1 MDRNEQLQEFAKCL
15 ADPVYAIETYLETF
29 DQTQSG
35 YVPFHLFPKQKEL
48 VHSIFENRFTIVTKP
63 RQAGITTTTAAC
75 MAVKV
80 SFYGD
85 EDIPDKILILANR
98 QEIAQEFLKK
108 IKEFLEQVPRWVW
121 GIEYVEDQKKS
132 IFLTDSKKHI
142 ILPTKCEIK
151 ALATSKDALRGFTPT
166 ILVMDEAA
174 YIDNGAEVY
183 GAALPSLGC
192 LDEKTLIITEDGLK
206 PLGKLIKD
214 KETQGFHDLD
224 KPFKVVNRYGEL
236 ENVTKTFTSSFDK
249 TFTIR
254 TKRGL
259 ELTGSWK
266 HPVLIDKSNKDEW
279 VRMYELNVGD
289 KVMFNY
295 NQNKFGNDN
304 KLDFSYNGRKGSKV
318 LNLPDDLTDHLDL
331 CYLFGLFISE
341 GNYNNG
347 GIHITNGDE
356 DIRNFLTNDLKKY
369 GIIFKEYRKYKFQ
382 FISQEFRTFLKY
394 LGLEQLTAPFK
405 KFPDRFLT
413 LSKPL
418 ISAILQGM
426 FDGDGCSTNKEI
438 KYSSTSKELI
448 NTLQVLLLNY
458 GINSNVRESCSKPS
472 KNSVC
477 SNKDKV
483 TCIYDLF
490 IYSSDAIKFYNE
502 IGFRLKRKQKNL
514 SSLKNVSGSPKRSF
528 EYDKD
533 KIRKI
538 TKDNNFKSRS
548 YRYLERFLLTDNKN
562 ISFYSANRL
571 LSNCTVVTDEVVELE
586 NHLEKLNHYFE
597 DEIVDIEEFYGNT
610 YDLHLPE
617 TNSFISNGFIS
628 HNTGGK
634 AVLISCVTKDTMV
647 FTDKGIKEISDFL
660 PNENLGPEQINTYNV
675 LGKDKIRSGN
685 IIHKNGFVDTL
696 KIKTVH
702 ANIEG
707 SLNHKLW
714 VYDSITKKYGWKKL
728 EDITLDDYLSIQYG
742 LNIWGNNDDTSDFIP
757 ESETNNRI
765 KNIFNPK
772 KITKEMSYFLGLY
785 LSEGCSTKKIDGNGK
800 HVGTSTTITC
810 GDFVGKYIE
819 DIGLKYSSHDNL
831 HYTISSKDLSK
842 YLEYL
847 GFNLNLKAKE
857 KYIPHR
863 LLNLSKENIKYL
875 LRGMFDGDGYS
886 RKDRG
891 TIGISLS
898 SKKMVNQIRMLLN
911 NFGILTDY
919 QERITPPT
927 KKVKVSSQC
936 YGISL
941 SGIDSLKFYDEIG
954 FNFERK
960 QKNKLILD
968 TKKINRSS
976 PYDVIPN
983 GKEYLKKLVTE
994 IKKINPKKLSGLRLS
1009 VEKDNISRDL
1019 LLKVLSISN
1028 ELNID
1033 TSFVDGIVS
1042 NNLKWVKVRT
1052 IEKSKNWTYDF
1063 SLPNNE
1069 EDFWSHSVVYN
1080 GLLGHQTPNGYDD
1093 LYYKIYDGAVNK
1105 RNKYNV
1111 VEMRWYQDLRYNKN
1125 LRWYKGDHIINEELF
1140 TLESY
1145 REKIE
1150 NGYKPTSD
1158 WYESMCAEYNG
1169 DTRKIAQELDVSFL
1183 GSGGNVIDEEYVENH
1198 NKYNVRTPIRTEGF
1212 DNGVWIW
1219 EEPQLN
1225 HRYILGCLPPNEKV
1239 LTDTGLKDI
1248 QDIQLTDRLVS
1259 ENGDYVNIIN
1269 KQIYPVIDENI
1280 YEIKVDNTFRTTTF
1294 TKEHPLLISK
1304 PILERNY
1311 KKTHDTYRFNE
1322 RYWDFDFNYVRT
1334 EDVEIGDWIKV
1345 PNIYKKEDETIM
1357 NDKWKI
1363 STDIRYD
1370 FEFDSPLKNE
1380 DFWWFMGMWLGDGW
1394 LGKNNYSY
1402 KISICFGKKDYK
1414 YVEKTEKIIKT
1425 LFKRSPSFTEEEST
1439 YELTFNSKFLYHF
1452 ILENFG
1458 QYSYGKKISEWVK
1471 FIPQRYKKELIR
1483 GYFDSD
1489 GCWVITKKRGKINSK
1504 ISFVSINLELLESIQ
1519 DIIFSLGV
1527 ISSLNKLRDSK
1538 LVNIKGK
1545 ECIQKEVFNIS
1556 LANNDSIELIKL
1568 IYKED
1573 DSKLNKFNVND
1584 FYNINNRIIK
1594 SCHFDKNKDFIY
1606 FRVKD
1611 IKKNTFTGNVYNF
1624 ECDTHTFMCHHI
1636 TTHNCDVSRGD
1647 SEDFSTIQIIDFETR
1662 EQVLEYQG
1670 KIPPDVLAE
1679 IVYNYGEKYKAYVVV
1694 DITGGMGVTTVL
1706 KLVEMEYK
1714 NLHFDD
1720 PKSKILSTRKDLG
1733 KYRKY
1738 DNKVPGFNVGANRL
1752 NMIAE
1757 FERSIR
1763 QNEVIIRSS
1772 RLISEMKTFVY
1783 RNGRPDHMDGY
1794 HDDLLMGVAMCLWV
1808 LQTSF
1813 KNLEKVNDQTKAIL
1827 NSWVSTSTVNNNVN
1841 TSSTINPNQPPPPPN
1856 LPNSDFMWLL
1866 GGMK

>member
-48 VHSIFENRFTIVTKP
+48 VHSIFDNRFTIVTKP

-85 EDIPDKILILANR
+85 EDIPDKILILANK

-108 IKEFLEQVPRWVW
+108 IKEFLAQIPRWVW
-121 GIEYVEDQKKS
+121 GIEYVEDEKKS

-183 GAALPSLGC
+183 GAALPSL
-192 LDEKTLIITEDGLK
+192 
-206 PLGKLIKD
+206 
-214 KETQGFHDLD
+214 
-224 KPFKVVNRYGEL
+224 
-236 ENVTKTFTSSFDK
+236 
-249 TFTIR
+249 
-254 TKRGL
+254 
-259 ELTGSWK
+259 
-266 HPVLIDKSNKDEW
+266 
-279 VRMYELNVGD
+279 
-289 KVMFNY
+289 
-295 NQNKFGNDN
+295 
-304 KLDFSYNGRKGSKV
+304 
-318 LNLPDDLTDHLDL
+318 
-331 CYLFGLFISE
+331 
-341 GNYNNG
+341 
-347 GIHITNGDE
+347 
-356 DIRNFLTNDLKKY
+356 
-369 GIIFKEYRKYKFQ
+369 
-382 FISQEFRTFLKY
+382 
-394 LGLEQLTAPFK
+394 
-405 KFPDRFLT
+405 
-413 LSKPL
+413 
-418 ISAILQGM
+418 
-426 FDGDGCSTNKEI
+426 
-438 KYSSTSKELI
+438 
-448 NTLQVLLLNY
+448 
-458 GINSNVRESCSKPS
+458 
-472 KNSVC
+472 
-477 SNKDKV
+477 
-483 TCIYDLF
+483 
-490 IYSSDAIKFYNE
+490 
-502 IGFRLKRKQKNL
+502 
-514 SSLKNVSGSPKRSF
+514 
-528 EYDKD
+528 
-533 KIRKI
+533 
-538 TKDNNFKSRS
+538 
-548 YRYLERFLLTDNKN
+548 
-562 ISFYSANRL
+562 
-571 LSNCTVVTDEVVELE
+571 
-586 NHLEKLNHYFE
+586 
-597 DEIVDIEEFYGNT
+597 
-610 YDLHLPE
+610 
-617 TNSFISNGFIS
+617 
-628 HNTGGK
+628 NTGGK
-634 AVLISCVTKDTMV
+634 SVLISCVTKDTMV
-647 FTDKGIKEISDFL
+647 FTDKGIREISDFL
-660 PNENLGPEQINTYNV
+660 PNEDLGPEQINTYNV

-772 KITKEMSYFLGLY
+772 KITKEISYLLGLY
-785 LSEGCSTKKIDGNGK
+785 LSEGCSTKKIDENGK
-800 HVGTSTTITC
+800 HVGN
-810 GDFVGKYIE
+810 YIE

-847 GFNLNLKAKE
+847 GFNLNLRAKE

-919 QERITPPT
+919 QEKLTPPT
-927 KKVKVSSQC
+927 KKVKVSSQN

-954 FNFERK
+954 FNFDRK

-1019 LLKVLSISN
+1019 LLKVLSISK

-1033 TSFVDGIVS
+1033 TSFVDGIIS
-1042 NNLKWVKVRT
+1042 NNLKWVKVRS

-1069 EDFWSHSVVYN
+1069 DDFWSHSVVYN

-1125 LRWYKGDHIINEELF
+1125 LRWYKGDHVINEELF

-1183 GSGGNVIDEEYVENH
+1183 GSGGNVIDEEYVENQ
-1198 NKYNVRTPIRTEGF
+1198 NKYNVITPIRTEGF
-1212 DNGVWIW
+1212 DNNVWVW
-1219 EEPQLN
+1219 KDPEMGHQ
-1225 HRYILGCLPPNEKV
+1225 YILG
-1239 LTDTGLKDI
+1239 
-1248 QDIQLTDRLVS
+1248 
-1259 ENGDYVNIIN
+1259 
-1269 KQIYPVIDENI
+1269 
-1280 YEIKVDNTFRTTTF
+1280 
-1294 TKEHPLLISK
+1294 
-1304 PILERNY
+1304 
-1311 KKTHDTYRFNE
+1311 
-1322 RYWDFDFNYVRT
+1322 
-1334 EDVEIGDWIKV
+1334 
-1345 PNIYKKEDETIM
+1345 
-1357 NDKWKI
+1357 
-1363 STDIRYD
+1363 
-1370 FEFDSPLKNE
+1370 
-1380 DFWWFMGMWLGDGW
+1380 
-1394 LGKNNYSY
+1394 
-1402 KISICFGKKDYK
+1402 
-1414 YVEKTEKIIKT
+1414 
-1425 LFKRSPSFTEEEST
+1425 
-1439 YELTFNSKFLYHF
+1439 
-1452 ILENFG
+1452 
-1458 QYSYGKKISEWVK
+1458 
-1471 FIPQRYKKELIR
+1471 
-1483 GYFDSD
+1483 
-1489 GCWVITKKRGKINSK
+1489 
-1504 ISFVSINLELLESIQ
+1504 
-1519 DIIFSLGV
+1519 
-1527 ISSLNKLRDSK
+1527 
-1538 LVNIKGK
+1538 
-1545 ECIQKEVFNIS
+1545 
-1556 LANNDSIELIKL
+1556 A
-1568 IYKED
+1568 
-1573 DSKLNKFNVND
+1573 
-1584 FYNINNRIIK
+1584 
-1594 SCHFDKNKDFIY
+1594 
-1606 FRVKD
+1606 
-1611 IKKNTFTGNVYNF
+1611 
-1624 ECDTHTFMCHHI
+1624 
-1636 TTHNCDVSRGD
+1636 DVSRGD
-1647 SEDFSTIQIIDFETR
+1647 SEDFSTIQIIDFDSR

-1670 KIPPDVLAE
+1670 KIPPDILAE
-1679 IVYNYGEKYKAYVVV
+1679 LIYHYGEKYKAYAVI

-1714 NLHFDD
+1714 RLHYDD
-1720 PKSKILSTRKDLG
+1720 PKSKVLSTRKDLG
-1733 KYRKY
+1733 KYKKY

-1752 NMIAE
+1752 NMVAE
-1757 FERSIR
+1757 FERCVR
-1763 QNEVIIRSS
+1763 QNELIVRSS
-1772 RLISEMKTFVY
+1772 RLVSEMKTFVY

-1794 HDDLLMGVAMCLWV
+1794 HDDLLMATAMCLWV

-1813 KNLEKVNDQTKAIL
+1813 KNLEKVNEQTKAIL
-1827 NSWVSTSTVNNNVN
+1827 NSWVSTSTVNNNIKTN
-1841 TSSTINPNQPPPPPN
+1841 TTINPNQPPPPPN

>member
-318 LNLPDDLTDHLDL
+318 LNLPNDLTDHLDL

-347 GIHITNGDE
+347 GIQITNGDE

-418 ISAILQGM
+418 ITAILQGM

-634 AVLISCVTKDTMV
+634 SVLIS
-647 FTDKGIKEISDFL
+647 
-660 PNENLGPEQINTYNV
+660 
-675 LGKDKIRSGN
+675 
-685 IIHKNGFVDTL
+685 
-696 KIKTVH
+696 
-702 ANIEG
+702 
-707 SLNHKLW
+707 
-714 VYDSITKKYGWKKL
+714 
-728 EDITLDDYLSIQYG
+728 
-742 LNIWGNNDDTSDFIP
+742 
-757 ESETNNRI
+757 
-765 KNIFNPK
+765 
-772 KITKEMSYFLGLY
+772 
-785 LSEGCSTKKIDGNGK
+785 
-800 HVGTSTTITC
+800 
-810 GDFVGKYIE
+810 
-819 DIGLKYSSHDNL
+819 
-831 HYTISSKDLSK
+831 
-842 YLEYL
+842 
-847 GFNLNLKAKE
+847 
-857 KYIPHR
+857 
-863 LLNLSKENIKYL
+863 
-875 LRGMFDGDGYS
+875 
-886 RKDRG
+886 
-891 TIGISLS
+891 
-898 SKKMVNQIRMLLN
+898 
-911 NFGILTDY
+911 
-919 QERITPPT
+919 
-927 KKVKVSSQC
+927 
-936 YGISL
+936 
-941 SGIDSLKFYDEIG
+941 
-954 FNFERK
+954 
-960 QKNKLILD
+960 
-968 TKKINRSS
+968 
-976 PYDVIPN
+976 
-983 GKEYLKKLVTE
+983 
-994 IKKINPKKLSGLRLS
+994 
-1009 VEKDNISRDL
+1009 
-1019 LLKVLSISN
+1019 
-1028 ELNID
+1028 
-1033 TSFVDGIVS
+1033 
-1042 NNLKWVKVRT
+1042 
-1052 IEKSKNWTYDF
+1052 
-1063 SLPNNE
+1063 
-1069 EDFWSHSVVYN
+1069 
-1080 GLLGHQTPNGYDD
+1080 TPNGYDD

-1125 LRWYKGDHIINEELF
+1125 LRWYKGDHVINEELF

-1183 GSGGNVIDEEYVENH
+1183 GSGGNVIDEEYVENQ
-1198 NKYNVRTPIRTEGF
+1198 NKYNVITPIRTEGF
-1212 DNGVWIW
+1212 DNNVWVW
-1219 EEPQLN
+1219 KDPEMGHQ
-1225 HRYILGCLPPNEKV
+1225 YILAG
-1239 LTDTGLKDI
+1239 
-1248 QDIQLTDRLVS
+1248 
-1259 ENGDYVNIIN
+1259 
-1269 KQIYPVIDENI
+1269 
-1280 YEIKVDNTFRTTTF
+1280 
-1294 TKEHPLLISK
+1294 
-1304 PILERNY
+1304 
-1311 KKTHDTYRFNE
+1311 
-1322 RYWDFDFNYVRT
+1322 
-1334 EDVEIGDWIKV
+1334 
-1345 PNIYKKEDETIM
+1345 
-1357 NDKWKI
+1357 
-1363 STDIRYD
+1363 
-1370 FEFDSPLKNE
+1370 
-1380 DFWWFMGMWLGDGW
+1380 
-1394 LGKNNYSY
+1394 
-1402 KISICFGKKDYK
+1402 
-1414 YVEKTEKIIKT
+1414 
-1425 LFKRSPSFTEEEST
+1425 
-1439 YELTFNSKFLYHF
+1439 
-1452 ILENFG
+1452 
-1458 QYSYGKKISEWVK
+1458 
-1471 FIPQRYKKELIR
+1471 
-1483 GYFDSD
+1483 
-1489 GCWVITKKRGKINSK
+1489 
-1504 ISFVSINLELLESIQ
+1504 
-1519 DIIFSLGV
+1519 
-1527 ISSLNKLRDSK
+1527 
-1538 LVNIKGK
+1538 
-1545 ECIQKEVFNIS
+1545 
-1556 LANNDSIELIKL
+1556 
-1568 IYKED
+1568 
-1573 DSKLNKFNVND
+1573 
-1584 FYNINNRIIK
+1584 
-1594 SCHFDKNKDFIY
+1594 
-1606 FRVKD
+1606 
-1611 IKKNTFTGNVYNF
+1611 
-1624 ECDTHTFMCHHI
+1624 
-1636 TTHNCDVSRGD
+1636 DVSRGD
-1647 SEDFSTIQIIDFETR
+1647 SEDFSTIQIIDFDSR

-1670 KIPPDVLAE
+1670 KIPPDILAE
-1679 IVYNYGEKYKAYVVV
+1679 LIYHYGEKYKAYTVI

-1714 NLHFDD
+1714 RLHYDD
-1720 PKSKILSTRKDLG
+1720 PKSKVLSTRKDLG
-1733 KYRKY
+1733 KYKKY

-1752 NMIAE
+1752 NMVAE
-1757 FERSIR
+1757 FERCVR
-1763 QNEVIIRSS
+1763 QNELIVRSS
-1772 RLISEMKTFVY
+1772 RLVSEMKTFVY

-1794 HDDLLMGVAMCLWV
+1794 HDDLLMATAMCLWV

-1813 KNLEKVNDQTKAIL
+1813 KNLEKVNEQTKAIL
-1827 NSWVSTSTVNNNVN
+1827 NSWVSTSTVNNNIKTN
-1841 TSSTINPNQPPPPPN
+1841 TTINPNQPTPPPN